1 MKEYSTFDGVF
12 NEEHFNSLRSITGAC
27 LSGMRNTDIKKL
39 ICIIGDGSN
48 GKSTYFKLMSSV
60 MGMGSTVSTQLITQT
75 KSVAR
80 VEEKCLLEGK
90 RFYVSDE
97 LDTNFNFNVNQLKK
111 LTGQE
116 DYKVRD
122 ENRGE
127 VDIELRS
134 LFVISTNELPRVEKM
149 DGALEK
155 RLVILPFLRKFD
167 EDTGESIKRIK
178 ENKNGLVLFY
188 LDCMRYFHLNGIR
201 YCPLME
207 LAKNEYKQDNEHPFD
222 AFCREK
228 LEVDPEGR
236 MKLTD
241 LIDQYKFFAIDYP
254 NHEMPRPNSTFWK
267 KQLGKNGFTYKD
279 VGSRNNVWKIKIK
292 EEIEEEIE

>member
-1 MKEYSTFDGVF
+1 
-12 NEEHFNSLRSITGAC
+12 
-27 LSGMRNTDIKKL
+27 
-39 ICIIGDGSN
+39 
-48 GKSTYFKLMSSV
+48 
-60 MGMGSTVSTQLITQT
+60 
-75 KSVAR
+75 
-80 VEEKCLLEGK
+80 
-90 RFYVSDE
+90 
-97 LDTNFNFNVNQLKK
+97 
-111 LTGQE
+111 
-116 DYKVRD
+116 
-122 ENRGE
+122 
-127 VDIELRS
+127 
-134 LFVISTNELPRVEKM
+134 M